1 MDEVDPDQPLSE
13 ISRSSFSY
21 AAPGCSSLA
30 VQTVLDQLAPSDNP
44 TMLGRLGEYEI
55 LEVLGSGGMGV
66 VLKGYDRS
74 LNRYVAVKTLAPH
87 LASSVAARKRF
98 AREAKAAAGVVH
110 QHVVAVHA
118 VEGDAKLP
126 YFVMQFVA
134 GQSLGQR
141 IDANAPMDLKDIL
154 RIGTQAADGLA
165 AAHAQGLVHRDI
177 KPSNI
182 LLENDVERVL
192 LTDFGLARA
201 VDDASMTRS
210 GVVAGTPQ
218 FMSPE
223 QARGNAVDP
232 RSDLF
237 SLGSVLYAM
246 CTGHSPFRAESTMG
260 VLRRISD
267 EPHRPVR
274 QVNPDIPQWL
284 AEIIDRL
291 LAKDP
296 DQRFESATEVAE
308 TVGAWLAHVQQP
320 DVVPPP
326 ERIGQP
332 ATLAGDQR
340 SRSRVFK
347 MLAGATFA
355 FALLLAGIVIVLELD
370 KGTLRIE
377 CAADGVP
384 VRIIQGDKVIEKLT
398 ISKKGAS
405 VRVAAGKYV
414 VEIDGDVD
422 GIVVEDGIVEL
433 QRRGREVVRIVKADR
448 RPLSKN
454 IGNGIGVPIPE
465 EMIGAGDGREG
476 KVEVETLDDG
486 NIVIRGK
493 KKDVQRLAERMREAE
508 ERRTD
513 GAKGTRKVPGT
524 VGLPEPV
531 GSHSVHAQPHFESP
545 EAVLK
550 YQEQCIQ
557 ERNYFGYYDC
567 LTQDELSRFSG
578 LVLHILSSVTTL
590 VEEIQKHQPSIIE
603 ASIEEELAKVKRVK
617 TLLERSKLAR
627 PPQDALDAHER
638 LVATTFARLRGD
650 KSRENPEDFSDLL
663 SKASGILKDRRQF
676 LVEVV
681 IACPE
686 FFELLTVGGE
696 SPEWQVVVGTNRAT
710 ATTSADQDHS
720 VQIELRQ
727 LDGQWRISQMCG
739 DDVIRAHISGAAMFG
754 DEYAGATTEETPRT
768 ETNPGAEPLEP
779 TPLVTEFH
787 RQLAGRWLLKS
798 CEEHGEQFT
807 IEQLVKGDIPEETT
821 ESKKVIKEWK
831 RFAVAVFDDKTFLF
845 GSHPRQSQFEYS
857 VDCEAEPMRITLT
870 THPRPR
876 ARGSGVDNEPLPK
889 KITMRGLINVSENQL
904 TIAIAGYGDDF
915 PKDFESEGKD
925 VLVLHYQRDRDAQV
939 GPDAEGTSS
948 PVTSTEAAEELE
960 RLQGIWKVLVLG
972 GEGESEVFDEDDDVC
987 VWIEDDIFSFRQDGD
1002 IDDMLWVRLDPTKDP
1017 KQIDLIF
1024 GEDAPVEGAAGI
1036 YALDEQRGQAGRD
1049 RLRICYGKQ
1058 RPKKLLAGPKVA
1070 YMELER
1076 TERPVKLCE
1085 TGQKAP
1091 GTVESPE
1098 TFDSPSFYWPA
1109 RISGYVTGAN
1119 GAGIPAAV
1127 VKLTLTEQ
1135 FREGTNHAERVLE
1148 TVQTT
1153 ADDDGKYTFKAADWP
1168 IPSAERSFVIDVLAS
1183 APEYAPWE
1191 TGLYSRA
1198 GNHKAPDS
1206 LPYVILPRGKE
1217 ITGRCID
1224 AKGKPVF
1231 RAVILGR
1238 SACDPPSGHWQHRHG
1253 TTDLDGRFRVMVPD
1267 GHAAAL
1273 WIVSDSEGNERIDIP
1288 ATHDGPL
1295 QVKMRGGTSLVG
1307 RVESL
1312 SGEPVVGTLVVI
1324 QDIDR
1329 GVRDKTAMVIRFAAK
1344 TDEKGQF
1351 RMPPVR
1357 GEFRC
1362 FLAQASRSDE
1372 RPDGESV
1379 FVERAAPPLAPVTVS
1394 LDGES
1399 RREEI
1404 TLRESRTFRIGG
1416 AMRLEDGRPVEGC
1429 VIKVFCG
1436 GVSMGRPVSDKDGRY
1451 SITLPAM
1458 QQELSISALGVR
1470 NYHVRRAEHSP
1481 DEDHEDHF
1489 INLKGVTEDI
1499 TNADFVFI
1507 SRGENLE
1514 QPAEGSGSVL
1524 FWDLVGLG
1532 KKEEQPAGDA
1542 PKANESEEREAP
1554 EER

>member
-13 ISRSSFSY
+13 TSGNSFSY

-30 VQTVLDQLAPSDNP
+30 VQTVLDQLESSDNP
-44 TMLGRLGEYEI
+44 AMLGRLGEYEI
-55 LEVLGSGGMGV
+55 LEVLGCGGMGV

-87 LASSVAARKRF
+87 LASSAAARKRF

-118 VEGDAKLP
+118 VEGDASLP
-126 YFVMQFVA
+126 YFVMQFVG

-141 IDANAPMDLKDIL
+141 IDTEAPMDLKDIL
-154 RIGTQAADGLA
+154 RIGKQAADGLA

-274 QVNPDIPQWL
+274 QINPDIPQWL

-296 DQRFESATEVAE
+296 NQRFQSATEAAE
-308 TVGAWLAHVQQP
+308 TLGAWLAHVQQP
-320 DVVPPP
+320 DVVSPP
-326 ERIGQP
+326 EHIGQP

-340 SRSRVFK
+340 SRPRVFK
-347 MLAGATFA
+347 YLLGAA
-355 FALLLAGIVIVLELD
+355 FALLLAGIVIVLELN

-377 CAADGVP
+377 CPVDNVP
-384 VRIIQGDKVIEKLT
+384 VRILQGDEVVERLT
-398 ISKKGAS
+398 VSKTGGS
-405 VRVAAGKYV
+405 VRVAAGRYV
-414 VEIDGDVD
+414 VEIEGEMD
-422 GIVVEDGIVEL
+422 GITVEDGTVKL
-433 QRRGREVVRIVKADR
+433 QRRGREVVRIVKTDR
-448 RPLSKN
+448 SPPIKN
-454 IGNGIGVPIPE
+454 IGNGTGVPIPE
-465 EMIGAGDGREG
+465 EMMGAGDGLEG
-476 KVEVETLDDG
+476 KVEIEPLDDG

-493 KKDVQRLAERMREAE
+493 KKDVQRIAETVREAE

-513 GAKGTRKVPGT
+513 GTNDERKVPRA
-524 VGLPEPV
+524 VDVLEQV
-531 GSHSVHAQPHFESP
+531 ALRSADAQPHFGSVKALLE
-545 EAVLK
+545 

-567 LTQDELSRFSG
+567 LTEDELSRFSG
-578 LVLHILSSVTTL
+578 FVLHVLSSLTTQFQM
-590 VEEIQKHQPSIIE
+590 IQKYQPSMIE
-603 ASIEEELAKVKRVK
+603 SSAEEELAKVERVIA
-617 TLLERSKLAR
+617 LLKRSKLVR
-627 PPQDALDAHER
+627 PPQEAVDAHER
-638 LVATTFARLRGD
+638 LIATTFAPLKGD
-650 KSRENPEDFSDLL
+650 KFRENPENFSRLL
-663 SKASGILKDRRQF
+663 SKASGILKNRRQF

-686 FFELLTVGGE
+686 FRELPIVGGE
-696 SPEWQVVVGTNRAT
+696 SPEWQVVVEENRAT

-720 VQIELRQ
+720 VQIELCQ
-727 LDGQWRISQMCG
+727 LDGQWKISRMLS

-754 DEYAGATTEETPRT
+754 DEYAGATTEEDLRT
-768 ETNPGAEPLEP
+768 ETNPGAEPLES
-779 TPLVTEFH
+779 TRLVTEFH
-787 RQLAGRWLLKS
+787 RQLAGRWLLKL
-798 CEEHGEQFT
+798 CEEHGERFT
-807 IEQLVKGDIPEETT
+807 IEQLKKGDIPEETS
-821 ESKKVIKEWK
+821 ESKKVIEGWK
-831 RFAVAVFDDKTFLF
+831 KFAVAVFDGKSFSF
-845 GSHPRQSQFEYS
+845 GSDPREIAGRFEYS
-857 VDCEAEPMRITLT
+857 VDYEAEPKRITLT
-870 THPRPR
+870 TQGRPR
-876 ARGSGVDNEPLPK
+876 RAGSEFGNAAK
-889 KITMRGLINVSENQL
+889 RQQITLRGLISVSQDQL

-915 PKDFESEGKD
+915 PRDFQWEGRD
-925 VLVLHYQRDRDAQV
+925 VLVLHYVRDHVAPQADHDAGEHIRKMRPLDHATVVGTWVGETERQVLMLQFMADRRFEITGRGENIGVKHGTGSWKLEGRTVIVLYQYDGQEDLPLTRLPLTQVRDNALRFM
-939 GPDAEGTSS
+939 D
-948 PVTSTEAAEELE
+948 VTY
-960 RLQGIWKVLVLG
+960 I
-972 GEGESEVFDEDDDVC
+972 
-987 VWIEDDIFSFRQDGD
+987 
-1002 IDDMLWVRLDPTKDP
+1002 
-1017 KQIDLIF
+1017 
-1024 GEDAPVEGAAGI
+1024 
-1036 YALDEQRGQAGRD
+1036 
-1049 RLRICYGKQ
+1049 
-1058 RPKKLLAGPKVA
+1058 
-1070 YMELER
+1070 R
-1076 TERPVKLCE
+1076 TEPPEV
-1085 TGQKAP
+1085 P
-1091 GTVESPE
+1091 GTAASPGAVEPIP
-1098 TFDSPSFYWPA
+1098 FHWPA
-1109 RISGYVTGAN
+1109 RLSGYVTGAN
-1119 GAGIPAAV
+1119 GAGIAGAE
-1127 VKLTLTEQ
+1127 VKLTLTER
-1135 FREGTNHAERVLE
+1135 FRKGTNRAERVLE
-1148 TVQTT
+1148 TAQTT
-1153 ADDDGKYTFKAADWP
+1153 ADDNGKYTFNAADWP
-1168 IPSAERSFVIDVLAS
+1168 TPSAERSFVIDVLAS
-1183 APEYAPWE
+1183 APEYAPLD

-1198 GNHKAPDS
+1198 GNHKAADS
-1206 LPYVILPRGKE
+1206 LPDVILPRGKE

-1238 SACDPPSGHWQHRHG
+1238 SAYDPPSGHWQHRHG

-1273 WIVSDSEGNERIDIP
+1273 WIVSDSDGNERVDIP

-1295 QVKMRGGTSLVG
+1295 QVQMRGGTSLVG

-1312 SGEPVVGTLVVI
+1312 SGEPVAGTLVVI

-1329 GVRDKTAMVIRFAAK
+1329 GVRDGTGVVMRFAAE

-1351 RMPPVR
+1351 RMPPLR

-1372 RPDGESV
+1372 RAAGESI
-1379 FVERAAPPLAPVTVS
+1379 FAERAAPPLAPVTVT
-1394 LDGES
+1394 LDGKS
-1399 RREEI
+1399 RRKEI

-1416 AMRLEDGRPVEGC
+1416 VMRLEDGRPVEGGI
-1429 VIKVFCG
+1429 IKVFCG

-1458 QQELSISALGVR
+1458 QQELSLSALGAR

-1481 DEDHEDHF
+1481 DEDREDHF
-1489 INLKGVTEDI
+1489 INLNGVTEDI

-1507 SRGENLE
+1507 SRGEDVE

-1524 FWDLVGLG
+1524 FWDLVALG
-1532 KKEEQPAGDA
+1532 KKEEQPAGA
-1542 PKANESEEREAP
+1542 ASKADKSQSSP
-1554 EER
+1554 